1 MWCGDFCINV
11 CMYVFSFTFFFYSL
25 KYHQKKKAE
34 SPPDGLVG
42 RYRLLSDPELGTV
55 FSQDSHNNLVQA

>member
-1 MWCGDFCINV
+1 
-11 CMYVFSFTFFFYSL
+11 MYFRSRFFFYSL